1 MKKLI
6 TAAILAGS
14 MVAMAEEAAVV
25 KPAETTP
32 VAAEKQAVKA
42 VKPTI
47 TPEMRAARRAKR
59 EQLIA
64 QRKAEL
70 EKKCLEIIKKYGLD
84 DEKAKALMK
93 ELQDAM
99 RPTRRPRPNAK
110 GVAQPAPTTK

>member
-14 MVAMAEEAAVV
+14 MVAMAEEAVV

-32 VAAEKQAVKA
+32 VAAGKQAVKV

-47 TPEMRAARRAKR
+47 TPEMRAERRAKR

-110 GVAQPAPTTK
+110 SVAQPAPTTK